1 MKACGKNQRRGAALL
16 LTLWCV
22 SVVAIAVVAV
32 ARLVDLDTSGESTR
46 ARRFEARELALTG
59 VAHGFN
65 PQLKRDASLL
75 HQQLPDGTKLD
86 VHVGS
91 ESGRLNINLLLKE
104 PGQVALRRLFA
115 YWGVPDAEARVAI
128 DSLAD
133 WIDPGDLKRLNG
145 AESGQLQGQSVY
157 ALPANRDFLS
167 VAEMR
172 RVRGMDA
179 VARHRP
185 DWDAFFSVYSVGKVD
200 LQDGSADALVAAGLS
215 PGQARQV
222 VELRQGPDGRPDTK
236 DDIVFES
243 IEQVARLLG
252 WKEDEAQNLAKGFG
266 VAVEP
271 ARIESVGQVGGLDY
285 HIAVVAHRQDG
296 KAAALNWEER

>member
-1 MKACGKNQRRGAALL
+1 MKASGKSLARGAALL

-32 ARLVDLDTSGESTR
+32 ARLVDADTSGESTR

-65 PQLKRDASLL
+65 PHLKRGDSLL
-75 HQQLPDGTKLD
+75 HQQRPDGGKLD
-86 VHVGS
+86 VRVGS

-104 PGQVALRRLFA
+104 PGQAALHRLFE

-157 ALPANRDFLS
+157 SLPANRDFLS

-172 RVRGMDA
+172 HVRGMDA
-179 VARHRP
+179 VARCRP
-185 DWDAFFSVYSVGKVD
+185 DWDKFFSVYSLGKVD
-200 LQDGSADALVAAGLS
+200 LQDGSVDALVAAGLS
-215 PGQARQV
+215 PGQARQI
-222 VELRQGPDGRPDTK
+222 VELRDGPDGRPDTK
-236 DDIVFES
+236 DDIIFES
-243 IEQVARLLG
+243 VEQVAHLLG
-252 WKEDEAQNLAKGFG
+252 WKEDEAQSLAKEFG
-266 VAVEP
+266 VALEP
-271 ARIESVGQVGGLDY
+271 ARIESAGQVGGLDY
-285 HIAVVAHRQDG
+285 RIAVVAHRKGG
-296 KAAALNWEER
+296 KPAPLNWEEQ